1 LVTENRTLKTRK
13 MKSLLKWILMV
24 TVLTVGFIAAIPA
37 TKASAQDDYVSYQTF
52 YDDLSPY
59 GEWVSDPQ
67 YGYVWVPDVESDF
80 RPYYTRGYWAA
91 TDYGN
96 MWVSDYPW
104 GWATFHYGRWTY
116 DPYYGWVW
124 IPGDE
129 WGPAWVSWRSG
140 GGYYGWAPMGPG
152 ISLSVSFGS
161 YYCPDNWWVFVGP
174 QYLYRHDFHRYWRG
188 AGYNT
193 TIIHNT
199 YFINNNYHNRYV
211 YGPRPDEIQRVT
223 HQRVNVYNVNTGHRP
238 GPAQLSGN
246 SLNVFRPQIRNATS
260 NGGRPAPARALQA
273 PRAVSTRPQ
282 SVTNTRPEF
291 RTAVQNRQVQPVQ
304 RNNVTPAIRPQNT
317 RQQPVQQQL
326 QPQRQ
331 QQVQPERRFDNRPQQ
346 LQPQRQQPVQQQPSR
361 FDNRPQQVQPQ
372 RQPVQQQP
380 DRRFDNRPQQVP
392 QQQRFE
398 NRPQP
403 APQQQ
408 RFENRPQST
417 PQQQRFE
424 NRPQPAPQQQHFE
437 NRPQPAPQ
445 QQHFE
450 NKPQPQQQH
459 FENRPQP
466 MPQPRPQPTP
476 APRQEN
482 NNLRGGRR

>member
-1 LVTENRTLKTRK
+1 

-24 TVLTVGFIAAIPA
+24 TVLTTGFIAATPA
-37 TKASAQDDYVSYQTF
+37 IRASAQDDYVSYQTF

-91 TDYGN
+91 TEYGN

-152 ISLSVSFGS
+152 VSLSVSFGS
-161 YYCPDNWWVFVGP
+161 YYCPDNWWVFVAP
-174 QYLYRHDFHRYWRG
+174 TYLYRHDFHRYWRG
-188 AGYNT
+188 PRYNNI
-193 TIIHNT
+193 IIHNT

-211 YGPRPDEIQRVT
+211 YGPRPDEVQRVT

-238 GPAQLSGN
+238 GPARLSGN
-246 SLNVFRPQIRNATS
+246 SLDVFRPQIRNATG

-273 PRAVSTRPQ
+273 PRAISTRPQ

-326 QPQRQ
+326 QPQRTQPQ
-331 QQVQPERRFDNRPQQ
+331 QLQPERRYDNRPQQ
-346 LQPQRQQPVQQQPSR
+346 LQPQRQQPV
-361 FDNRPQQVQPQ
+361 QQVQPQ

-380 DRRFDNRPQQVP
+380 DRRFDNRPQQVQPQRQPVQQHFENRPQQVQPQRQPVQQQHFENRPQPAP

-408 RFENRPQST
+408 RFENRPQ
-417 PQQQRFE
+417 PM
-424 NRPQPAPQQQHFE
+424 PQQQHFE
-437 NRPQPAPQ
+437 SR
-445 QQHFE
+445 
-450 NKPQPQQQH
+450 PQPQQQH

-476 APRQEN
+476 APHQENN

>member
-1 LVTENRTLKTRK
+1 
-13 MKSLLKWILMV
+13 MKSLLKGILMV
-24 TVLTVGFIAAIPA
+24 TVLTVGLIAVTPAI
-37 TKASAQDDYVSYQTF
+37 KASAQDDYVSYQTF

-80 RPYYTRGYWAA
+80 RPYYTRGYWAS
-91 TDYGN
+91 TEYGN

-124 IPGDE
+124 IPGEE

-152 ISLSVSFGS
+152 VSLSVSFGS

-238 GPAQLSGN
+238 GPAQLRGN
-246 SLNVFRPQIRNATS
+246 SLNIFRPQVRSATS

-282 SVTNTRPEF
+282 AVTNTRPEF

-317 RQQPVQQQL
+317 RQQPAQQL
-326 QPQRQ
+326 QPQRVQ
-331 QQVQPERRFDNRPQQ
+331 PAQQVQPERRFDNRLQQ
-346 LQPQRQQPVQQQPSR
+346 VQPQRQPVQQQPQR

-372 RQPVQQQP
+372 RQPVQQQH
-380 DRRFDNRPQQVP
+380 
-392 QQQRFE
+392 FE

-408 RFENRPQST
+408 RFENRPQ
-417 PQQQRFE
+417 
-424 NRPQPAPQQQHFE
+424 PAPQRME
-437 NRPQPAPQ
+437 S
-445 QQHFE
+445 
-450 NKPQPQQQH
+450 
-459 FENRPQP
+459 RPQP
-466 MPQPRPQPTP
+466 MQQPRSQPTQ
-476 APRQEN
+476 APHQEN
-482 NNLRGGRR
+482 RPGGRR